1 MAATHILYRLTMTW
15 ADLFA
20 SASTRHGG
28 VLLVLDRAVAA
39 LAVSRDPVLHAAVVA
54 ETPGVHELCHLLDF
68 YSVPVPQ
75 RADPLAPGDDGRV
88 AVENVDQLTV
98 RAPSAS

>member
-1 MAATHILYRLTMTW
+1 MTW

-28 VLLVLDRAVAA
+28 ALFLLDRALAA
-39 LAVSRDPVLHAAVVA
+39 LAVSRDPLLHATVVA
-54 ETPGVHELCHLLDF
+54 ETPGVHELCDLLDL
-68 YSVPVPQ
+68 YRVPVPQ
-75 RADPLAPGDDGRV
+75 GADPLAPSDDARV
-88 AVENVDQLTV
+88 AVESVDQLTI